1 MPNVGHENQPTYT
14 QFASGVVTVG
24 GTEVQLSALAGMKG
38 VITLRAASANS
49 GTVTIGA
56 TGLSS
61 LGGFTLA
68 AGQQSP
74 PLYLDTPGS
83 LYAIASASSQKLEY
97 FAQY

>member
-14 QFASGVVTVG
+14 NFLSGVVTIG
-24 GTEVQLSALAGMKG
+24 GTEVQLTALAGVSG
-38 VITLRAASANS
+38 TVTLRAASANS
-49 GTVTIGA
+49 GTVTIGT

-74 PLYLDTPGS
+74 PIQLNNAGA
-83 LYAIASASSQKLEY
+83 LYAIASASSQKIEY
-97 FAQY
+97 FTQY